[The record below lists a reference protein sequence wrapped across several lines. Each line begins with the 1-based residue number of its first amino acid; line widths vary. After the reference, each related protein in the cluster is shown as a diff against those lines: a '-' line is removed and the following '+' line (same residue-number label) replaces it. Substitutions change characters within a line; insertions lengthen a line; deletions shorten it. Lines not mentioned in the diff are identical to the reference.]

1 MSNQLKL
8 ARAELDLVEAEL
20 AQTRELL
27 LRAVEAGE
35 KWKIRAQDALAALED
50 LSRQALISRQVLG
63 KPQ

>member
-8 ARAELDLVEAEL
+8 AQAELALTEAEL

-35 KWKIRAQDALAALED
+35 KWQIRAYEALAALED
-50 LSRQALISRQVLG
+50 LSRQVLISRQVLG